1 MHINVLKRHH
11 RPSAAALAAGGDEK
25 LLPMQHRAPLAL
37 SRPLM
42 GWDKI
47 FFPFAVS
54 QETPMYDPQ
63 PFAADKPV
71 LIDPASLALQSV
83 LDRLAP
89 TDATVLIVGET
100 GTGKEVVARYL
111 HHHSARR
118 HRPFLAVNCGALTES
133 LAEAELFGHEKG
145 AFTGA
150 VGTHQGWFEA
160 AEGGTLLL
168 DEIGE
173 LNLSLQVKLLRVLQE
188 REITRVGSRKPLKID
203 VRVIAATHV
212 DLAGAI
218 RQRRFREDLY
228 YRLNVAAVTL
238 PPLRQRPEDIPAL
251 TRHFLALYARRL
263 GRPPLQLTVEAQ
275 QALLDYPW
283 PGNVREL
290 ENTLHNAVLLSQ
302 EGPIAPQQL
311 RLTQRLTDH
320 GGGGDDAIDRFVQQ
334 QLQGDGTQLYQR
346 VLDALVR
353 NAFERSGGNQLQAAA
368 LLGVSR
374 NTLRTH
380 LAHLGLIKPRRR
392 SVGAPAHSP
401 AISAAPLPERELRIG
416 YQKFGNL
423 GVLKAR
429 QSLEQHFAAQ
439 RISVLWSEFPA
450 GPQLLHALDGDEIDF
465 GTTGEVPPIFAQ
477 AQGNALVYVGFEPPA
492 PQSVAM
498 VVPQD
503 SPIRS
508 AADLRGK
515 RIALNKGSNVH
526 YLLLQMLDE
535 QGLTL
540 NDVRIVYAPPKYP
553 LSATDLQAV
562 DAWMMWDP
570 LLSDAQRSGELRVI
584 ADGTQRVLN
593 QQFYLARREFAERS
607 GDLLQPLMQALQHTG
622 RYIAAQ
628 PREAARHLSDE
639 LGLASASLELA
650 LSRRSH
656 EIRAMDLQVIRQQ
669 QSIADRFYALGL
681 LPKAIA
687 VREAVW
693 PLGS

>member
-1 MHINVLKRHH
+1 
-11 RPSAAALAAGGDEK
+11 
-25 LLPMQHRAPLAL
+25 
-37 SRPLM
+37 
-42 GWDKI
+42 
-47 FFPFAVS
+47 
-54 QETPMYDPQ
+54 MYDPQ

-535 QGLTL
+535 QGLML

-628 PREAARHLSDE
+628 PKEAARHLSDE

>member
-1 MHINVLKRHH
+1 
-11 RPSAAALAAGGDEK
+11 
-25 LLPMQHRAPLAL
+25 
-37 SRPLM
+37 
-42 GWDKI
+42 
-47 FFPFAVS
+47 
-54 QETPMYDPQ
+54 MYDPQ

-111 HHHSARR
+111 HHHSVRR

-290 ENTLHNAVLLSQ
+290 ENTLHNAVLLSL

-535 QGLTL
+535 QGMTL

>member
-1 MHINVLKRHH
+1 
-11 RPSAAALAAGGDEK
+11 
-25 LLPMQHRAPLAL
+25 
-37 SRPLM
+37 
-42 GWDKI
+42 
-47 FFPFAVS
+47 
-54 QETPMYDPQ
+54 MYDPQ

-380 LAHLGLIKPRRR
+380 LAHLGLIKPRRHSAR
-392 SVGAPAHSP
+392 APAHSP

-535 QGLTL
+535 QGLML

>member
-1 MHINVLKRHH
+1 
-11 RPSAAALAAGGDEK
+11 
-25 LLPMQHRAPLAL
+25 
-37 SRPLM
+37 
-42 GWDKI
+42 
-47 FFPFAVS
+47 
-54 QETPMYDPQ
+54 MYDPQ

-353 NAFERSGGNQLQAAA
+353 NAFERSGSNQLQAAA

-508 AADLRGK
+508 AAELRGK

>member
-1 MHINVLKRHH
+1 
-11 RPSAAALAAGGDEK
+11 
-25 LLPMQHRAPLAL
+25 
-37 SRPLM
+37 
-42 GWDKI
+42 
-47 FFPFAVS
+47 
-54 QETPMYDPQ
+54 MYDPQ

-150 VGTHQGWFEA
+150 VGTHQGWFEG

-302 EGPIAPQQL
+302 EEPIAPQQL

-320 GGGGDDAIDRFVQQ
+320 GGSGNDAIDRFVQQ
-334 QLQGDGTQLYQR
+334 QLQGDGSQLYQR

-429 QSLEQHFAAQ
+429 QSLEQHFAAK

-535 QGLTL
+535 QGMTL

-553 LSATDLQAV
+553 LSATDLRAV

-593 QQFYLARREFAERS
+593 QQFYLARRDFAERS